1 MDRQTAIRKVLRCL
15 RMASSSNPN
24 EAAAALR
31 QARALMSEHGL
42 TEADAYASE
51 IHQAEAPTRCR
62 GAMLTQSLSFLA
74 NTVAEGFRCD
84 IVVNRTLGYQAKTVI
99 NFYGA
104 GSDAEIAAY
113 AFTVLRRKLEADRAK
128 HTARIRKRANKEAR
142 GEQFAI
148 GWIQAVRLRFA
159 PAELPDGRAAA
170 LENAIA
176 LKAPGTTKSD
186 AREIGKH
193 GKATWEDRAHGFLK
207 GTGAHVNAGLG
218 ENKQGRLE
226 SQS

>member
-15 RMASSSNPN
+15 RLSTSSEPN

-31 QARALMSEHGL
+31 QARALMTEHGL

-51 IHQAEAPTRCR
+51 IHDAEAPTRCR
-62 GAMLTQSLSFLA
+62 GAQLTRSLSFLA
-74 NTVAEGFRCD
+74 NTVAEGFRCE
-84 IVVNRTLGYQAKTVI
+84 VVVHQTLGYQAKTSVH
-99 NFYGA
+99 FYGA

-113 AFTVLRRKLEADRAK
+113 AFTVLRRKMESDRTR

-148 GWIQAVRLRFA
+148 GWVQAVRRKFA
-159 PAELPDGRAAA
+159 PAELPDGRADAVEA
-170 LENAIA
+170 AIA
-176 LKAPGTTKSD
+176 AKAPGITRSD

-193 GKATWEDRAHGFLK
+193 GKATWADAAHGYLK
-207 GTGAHVNAGLG
+207 GSEARVNAGLG

-226 SQS
+226 HAQ